1 MQFFV
6 KNRQVDIDI
15 PPIVLSFLILGWSLI
30 YYLSTVSVPGD
41 GPASVLFIR
50 PLVIGIVI
58 CFPFVIKSAIRITS
72 ASIQSPPSKE
82 DRPEKADSAEE
93 DRGFWDHR
101 RIFFVAA
108 LAAYALGIT
117 FLGYLIPTV
126 LFLFTVIFYLGSRN
140 LWILIAL
147 PLICG
152 IFLSVLFNYLLT
164 VPIPIWP
171 SW

>member
-1 MQFFV
+1 MQLLV
-6 KNRQVDIDI
+6 KGRQVDIDI
-15 PPIVLSFLILGWSLI
+15 SPIILASIILGWSLM
-30 YYLSTVSVPGD
+30 YYFSTVSVPED

-50 PLVIGIVI
+50 PLIIGIVI
-58 CFPFVIKSAIRITS
+58 CFPFVVKGAISIEPASA
-72 ASIQSPPSKE
+72 QSLSPME
-82 DRPEKADSAEE
+82 DEPEKADNAEE
-93 DRGFWDHR
+93 DRGFLDHR

-108 LAAYALGIT
+108 LAAYAVGIT

-126 LFLFTVIFYLGSRN
+126 LFLFFVVFYLGSRN
-140 LWILIAL
+140 VWILIAL

-152 IFLSVLFNYLLT
+152 IFLSVFFRYLLT

>member
-1 MQFFV
+1 MQLFV
-6 KNRQVDIDI
+6 KDRQIDIDI
-15 PPIVLSFLILGWSLI
+15 PPIILASLILGWSLI
-30 YYLSTVSVPGD
+30 YYFSTVSVPED

-58 CFPFVIKSAIRITS
+58 CFFFVIKSAISIKP
-72 ASIQSPPSKE
+72 ASVQSLSPKE
-82 DRPEKADSAEE
+82 DKPEEEDRLEE
-93 DRGFWDHR
+93 DRGFLDHR

-126 LFLFTVIFYLGSRN
+126 LFLFFVIFYLGSRN

-147 PLICG
+147 PLSCG
-152 IFLSVLFNYLLT
+152 IFLSVLFRYLLT